1 MTLHELHGPKYR
13 YGLTRSLEHEVGLL
27 AELHT
32 ARLESL
38 AARLREVC
46 ADPARLAR
54 LRSHLLNDNPLK
66 PFLRAIS

>member
-13 YGLTRSLEHEVGLL
+13 YGYTRSLEHEVSLL
-27 AELHT
+27 AELHA

-46 ADPARLAR
+46 ADPARL
-54 LRSHLLNDNPLK
+54 RSHLLNENPLK
-66 PFLRAIS
+66 PFMQKAP